1 MKRMHFSYFGALS
14 LVLMLASVAVSLA
27 RAPATAK
34 IVFSS
39 NRDGAWDI
47 YLMNPDG
54 TEPEGLTHLDGNN
67 YHPTWSPTGR
77 HILFTSDRDGFLDLY
92 LMNADGRNTR
102 RVFRQWDVR
111 QHPTWAPDGK
121 RIAYVRGSLNQKDKK
136 VTRLYIAAIE
146 GAREEPL
153 ADGSFPTWS
162 PGGTE
167 IAFVGANG
175 EIRAINVETQVEEVI
190 APMKGAVAMDL
201 AWSPDGTQLAFTRLE
216 LFDFIADK
224 AEEARDALKAGDKQG
239 VVIKGE
245 GKPVDI
251 QTTIYSINRDG
262 NGLKQIVALD
272 GTKTSEPTWSPRGDD
287 LIYHQLVG
295 NELQL
300 FKVAL
305 GGGVVEQLTFE
316 GSNFDADWFDP
327 AALPV
332 APQPRL
338 LTTTWGKA
346 KSSKPMPRP

>member
-1 MKRMHFSYFGALS
+1 MKPFFCALS
-14 LVLMLASVAVSLA
+14 LALILASVEGSLA

-54 TEPEGLTHLDGNN
+54 TEPVGLTHLDGNN

-92 LMNADGRNTR
+92 LMNADGRNAK

-121 RIAYVRGSLNQKDKK
+121 RIAYVRGSLNKK
-136 VTRLYIAAIE
+136 NEKVMQLYIASIE
-146 GAREEPL
+146 GAGEEKL
-153 ADGSFPTWS
+153 ADGGFPTWS
-162 PGGTE
+162 PDGTE

-175 EIRAINVETQVEEVI
+175 EIRIINVETRVEEII
-190 APMKGAVAMDL
+190 APMKGAVAIDL

-239 VVIKGE
+239 VVLKGE

-251 QTTIYSINRDG
+251 QTAIYSINRDG
-262 NGLKQIVALD
+262 SGLQQIVALD
-272 GTKTSEPTWSPRGDD
+272 GTKTSDPAWPPRGDE

-295 NELQL
+295 KELQL

-305 GGGVVEQLTFE
+305 GSGVVERLTFKD
-316 GSNFDADWFDP
+316 SNFGPDWFDP

-332 APQPRL
+332 SPQPRL
-338 LTTTWGKA
+338 LTTMWGKA